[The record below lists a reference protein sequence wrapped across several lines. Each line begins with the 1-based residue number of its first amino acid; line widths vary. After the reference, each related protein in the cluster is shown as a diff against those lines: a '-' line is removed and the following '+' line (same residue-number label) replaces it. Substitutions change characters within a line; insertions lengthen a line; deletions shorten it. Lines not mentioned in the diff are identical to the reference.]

1 MQTINDAIRLL
12 RRQAELQAAIR
23 KPGGI
28 RVTEEQELIRLK
40 RRLAEYPEATL
51 AVMQAAHAMR
61 KPVTAITGPEVDAW
75 ANPSA

>member
-12 RRQAELQAAIR
+12 RRQADPEAAMR

-28 RVTEEQELIRLK
+28 RITEEQELVMLN
-40 RRLAEYPEATL
+40 RRLAEYPEAAL

-61 KPVTAITGPEVDAW
+61 KPVTAVTASEVEAW
-75 ANPSA
+75 AIPSA